1 MTMNKI
7 MIFLWLLAACMFS
20 SMKSVPDEEIKE
32 SAHDKSDLKPLF
44 LLNGKSIGYN
54 VFPITSKGTLELI
67 KDQSESASGTRIPF
81 RVYLMRENIM
91 VNSRNLEFLS
101 PVYAVEIS
109 KLLALAK
116 QGDQLILAPVHKE
129 EWAAKRI
136 LTVVTGI
143 GC

>member
-7 MIFLWLLAACMFS
+7 MILLWLLAACMFS
-20 SMKSVPDEEIKE
+20 SMKSVPEEEIKNNALDE
-32 SAHDKSDLKPLF
+32 SDFKPLF

-54 VFPITSKGTLELI
+54 VFPIKSKGTLELM
-67 KDQSESASGTRIPF
+67 KDQSESTKGTRIPF
-81 RVYLMRENIM
+81 RVYLMRENTM

-101 PVYAVEIS
+101 PVYAFEIS
-109 KLLALAK
+109 KLMTLAK
-116 QGDQLILAPVHKE
+116 SGDQLILEPVHKE
-129 EWAAKRI
+129 DWEAKRI